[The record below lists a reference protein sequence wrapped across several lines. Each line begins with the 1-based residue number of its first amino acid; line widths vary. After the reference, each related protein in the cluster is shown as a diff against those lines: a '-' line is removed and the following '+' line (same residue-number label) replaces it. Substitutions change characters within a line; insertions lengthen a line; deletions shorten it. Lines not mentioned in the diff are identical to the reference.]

1 MSFLKPLSV
10 VSWTALAVALLL
22 FNACGEEGKKALR
35 NQYYESARRPTDS
48 IMGAVFRAHEHER
61 VLSLVD
67 SFEQS
72 GAMTPIRAD
81 YYRASAYTAM
91 GDGPKAKA
99 YYHRVM
105 AAGEPSLGDSWV
117 YERSGY
123 RLAQMLYDETHY
135 EGALRV
141 AMPVIAYLDS
151 LGTGQMYV
159 RTGLTALM
167 GCCQLKLGQ
176 ADQAQES
183 FQELEGL
190 LDGWVDTDQS
200 GHAVLSAI
208 EFGMWICSDYISEGM
223 FDQAK
228 VWADR
233 TESFMPDFIARFEPL
248 DPENVSNIRA
258 SVDML
263 HIRVEQGLGH
273 TAVAARAYDRYKAT
287 PYAGMDEG
295 KMKAVD
301 YLMAARRYAEAADCF
316 SVLDQYTTENE
327 IDLSLDWLG
336 EAYFPKLRANLEA
349 GRSDS
354 ALFVAG
360 QIAAAYDTAL
370 VHYKRSAAAELAT
383 LFDLQGK
390 ERQIER
396 QHNQLLKQRLWG
408 IAAALILL
416 VAFFVVYDLH
426 RRRVGR
432 RLAAAHA
439 SLENAHTE
447 LQAAYDQLEEAT
459 AARERIESELRIARD
474 IQMSMIP
481 TSFPEIDGLDLFA
494 TMIPAKA
501 VGGDLYDLVRLDDRL
516 YFCVG
521 DVSGK
526 GVPASLFMAQSVR
539 LFHTFAKEGLMPAD
553 IACRMNDELS
563 QNNERNMFVT
573 MFIGMI
579 TLSSGRLDFC
589 NCGHNPP
596 VLDGQFLAMAYKNI
610 VLGIWSGLTFQ
621 GESIEDIHG
630 RRLLVYTDGLN
641 EAENQA
647 HEQLGNDRM
656 LALMADMPGLSARQ
670 VIENLTEAVDRYRA
684 GNEPNDDLTLL
695 YLRMS
700 EPHA

>member
-1 MSFLKPLSV
+1 
-10 VSWTALAVALLL
+10 
-22 FNACGEEGKKALR
+22 
-35 NQYYESARRPTDS
+35 
-48 IMGAVFRAHEHER
+48 MGAVFRAHEHER
-61 VLSLVD
+61 ALALVD

-72 GAMTPIRAD
+72 GAMTQARAD
-81 YYRASAYTAM
+81 YYRASAYTSM
-91 GDGPKAKA
+91 GDNSRAKA

-105 AAGEPSLGDSWV
+105 AAGEPPLGDSWV

-123 RLAQMLYDETHY
+123 RLAQMLYDETQY

-151 LGTGQMYV
+151 LGVGQMYA
-159 RTGLTALM
+159 RTGLLALM

-176 ADQAQES
+176 ANQAGES
-183 FQELEGL
+183 FQDMDGL
-190 LDGWVDTDQS
+190 LHEWLETDQS

-223 FDQAK
+223 YDQAK
-228 VWADR
+228 VWADQ
-233 TESFMPDFIARFEPL
+233 TESFMPDFVTRFEPM

-273 TAVAARAYDRYKAT
+273 TAVAARAYDRYRAT
-287 PYAGMDEG
+287 PYADTDEG

-316 SVLDQYTTENE
+316 SVLDEYTAENE
-327 IDLSLDWLG
+327 IAFSLDWLG
-336 EAYFPKLRANLEA
+336 EAYIPKLRANLQA
-349 GRSDS
+349 GRRDS

-360 QIAAAYDTAL
+360 QVAAAYDTAL
-370 VHYKRSAAAELAT
+370 VRYKRSAAAELAT

-390 ERQIER
+390 ERQIEK
-396 QHNQLLKQRLWG
+396 QHSQLLRQRLWG
-408 IAAALILL
+408 IVAALIL
-416 VAFFVVYDLH
+416 VVTFFILYDLH
-426 RRRVGR
+426 RRRASL
-432 RLAAAHA
+432 RLATAHA
-439 SLENAHTE
+439 SLENAHSE

-481 TSFPEIDGLDLFA
+481 TSFPDIDGLDLHA

-539 LFHTFAKEGLMPAD
+539 LFHTFAKEGLMPAE
-553 IACRMNDELS
+553 IACRMNDELV

-579 TLSSGRLDFC
+579 TLSTGRLDFC

-596 VLDGQFLAMAYKNI
+596 VLDGQFLKMAYKNI
-610 VLGIWSGLTFQ
+610 VLGIFGDFVFQ
-621 GESIEDIHG
+621 GEVIDSVRG
-630 RRLLVYTDGLN
+630 RQMLVYTDGLN
-641 EAENQA
+641 EAENRG
-647 HEQLGNDRM
+647 HEQLGNDRV
-656 LALMADMPGLSARQ
+656 LALMAEMSGLPARQ
-670 VIENLTEAVDRYRA
+670 VTDRITEAVDGFRD
-684 GNEPNDDLTLL
+684 GFDPNDDLTLL
-695 YLRMS
+695 YLR
-700 EPHA
+700 AI